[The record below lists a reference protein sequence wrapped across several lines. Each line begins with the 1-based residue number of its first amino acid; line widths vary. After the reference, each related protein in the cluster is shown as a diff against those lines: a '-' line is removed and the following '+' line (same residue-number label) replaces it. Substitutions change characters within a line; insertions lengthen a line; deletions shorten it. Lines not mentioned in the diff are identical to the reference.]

1 MKRILIFILCSIFI
15 LSGCSSSEID
25 SLRLKVNRENKQ
37 IERIEKEF
45 TLNKESVDFFN
56 TTLLNILKQDSY
68 NIDDFDVIQN
78 YVKSGR
84 SLYDTFN
91 VLNIN
96 SQDSVNIYPLLIDE
110 SGDILDLIVI
120 YKESKIYSILLT
132 WQDGEIINID
142 LKE

>member
-1 MKRILIFILCSIFI
+1 MKRILIFMLCSIFI

-45 TLNKESVDFFN
+45 TINKESVDFFN
-56 TTLLNILKQDSY
+56 TTLLNILKQESY
-68 NIDDFDVIQN
+68 NIDDFDGIQN
-78 YVKSGR
+78 YVESGR

-96 SQDSVNIYPLLIDE
+96 NQDSVNIYPLLLDE

-120 YKESKIYSILLT
+120 YKESKIYSIFLT
-132 WQDGEIINID
+132 WQDGKIINID

>member
-1 MKRILIFILCSIFI
+1 MKRILIFMLCSIFI

-45 TLNKESVDFFN
+45 TINKESVDFFN
-56 TTLLNILKQDSY
+56 TTLLNILKQESY

-78 YVKSGR
+78 YVESGR

-96 SQDSVNIYPLLIDE
+96 NQDSVNIYPLLLDE

-120 YKESKIYSILLT
+120 YKESKIYSIFLT
-132 WQDGEIINID
+132 WQDGKIINID